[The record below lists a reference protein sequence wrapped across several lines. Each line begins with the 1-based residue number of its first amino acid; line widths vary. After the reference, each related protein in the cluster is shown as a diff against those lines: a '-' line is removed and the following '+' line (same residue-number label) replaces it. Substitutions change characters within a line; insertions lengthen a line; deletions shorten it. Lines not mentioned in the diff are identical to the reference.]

1 MAKQYVEPQKRYDD
15 QRSTGIV
22 FLGMG
27 IIGIIGTILCWLDIL
42 NFPFDNFQLL
52 ILLIIFL
59 ACICLGIWSF
69 KKASEIAKTISS
81 ENDYVANAR
90 EWIAETKDRFCI
102 EDASDISDSEIYFQR
117 EQEIRNAISQ
127 KFPDM
132 EEDLLDELV
141 EETYHSLFE

>member
-27 IIGIIGTILCWLDIL
+27 IIGTICTTLCWLDIIV
-42 NFPFDNFQLL
+42 FPLSGFQLL

-59 ACICLGIWSF
+59 ACIVLGIWSF
-69 KKASEIAKTISS
+69 KKASEIARTISS
-81 ENDYVANAR
+81 ENDYVSNAR
-90 EWIAETKDRFCI
+90 KWISEEKDHFCTGNT
-102 EDASDISDSEIYFQR
+102 SDLSGSEVYFQR
-117 EQEIRNAISQ
+117 EQEIRNAILQ

-132 EEDLLDELV
+132 EESLLDKLV
-141 EETYHSLFE
+141 EETYQSLFE